1 MIERIIRSM
10 FRHTPK
16 PLLGRWERTSTHQN
30 KIKIDLANT
39 DHCGTCT
46 YSPRVP
52 KKPDQ
57 ELHELVDEKKKVA
70 IIPRSL

>member
-1 MIERIIRSM
+1 MIERILRSM
-10 FRHTPK
+10 FRHTPT
-16 PLLGRWERTSTHQN
+16 PLLGRWERTNHNQN

-46 YSPRVP
+46 YSPRIP

-57 ELHELVDEKKKVA
+57 ELHELIDKKKVA

>member
-1 MIERIIRSM
+1 MIERIFRSI

-16 PLLGRWERTSTHQN
+16 TLLGRWERTNHNQN

-46 YSPRVP
+46 YSPRIP
-52 KKPDQ
+52 KKPDL
-57 ELHELVDEKKKVA
+57 ELHELVHKKEKNK
-70 IIPRSL
+70 IIF

>member
-1 MIERIIRSM
+1 MIERIFRSI
-10 FRHTPK
+10 FRYTPK
-16 PLLGRWERTSTHQN
+16 TQLGRWERTGRIQN
-30 KIKIDLANT
+30 NIKIDYANI

-46 YSPRVP
+46 YSRRIP

-57 ELHELVDEKKKVA
+57 ELHELIDKKKVA